1 MYLLCSVSQAG
12 TPGGHEWNKVSFK
25 SSIFHSINSKLCR
38 SSEARPVP
46 FSNYLKLLEYLVN
59 KVNVIRGPVPYM
71 VRIYLSPL
79 P

>member
-1 MYLLCSVSQAG
+1 MELSEFQHLLVLHIQY
-12 TPGGHEWNKVSFK
+12 
-25 SSIFHSINSKLCR
+25 SINHFLFCELCR

-71 VRIYLSPL
+71 VRIYPSPFVL
-79 P
+79 EP